1 VWGKGEG
8 GKWILQSELEGHTG
22 SVWKVGWAHPIYGT
36 ILASCSADKTVKIWE
51 EHVDPEAKKPW
62 IWKRRAQFLE
72 SRESVECIE
81 FAPKHLGLKLATG
94 SSDGWIRI
102 YKTENQLDVAHWQC
116 ENKFLIRPLKDN
128 TSLKNMG
135 DEESMSTTT
144 TTTTTSSGDVGLTC
158 LSWSRS
164 QFDDAMIV
172 VGCASGSPQIWGY
185 NKSFRKWQLLIVLE
199 GHTGPILDV
208 SWAPK
213 LGRSYHLIASAS
225 QDKTIRIWKVKVGN
239 GEVKVVDQWVL
250 DDHKAE
256 VWSVEWNMTG
266 TMLASTGDDGK
277 AKVWKYAAGGRWVC
291 NRDL

>member
-1 VWGKGEG
+1 MIKVWGKGEG
-8 GKWILQSELEGHTG
+8 GKWVLQAELEGHTG
-22 SVWKVGWAHPIYGT
+22 SVWKVCWAHPVYGQG

-72 SRESVECIE
+72 SIESVETIE

-102 YKTENQLDVAHWQC
+102 YKTENQLDVASWQC
-116 ENKFLIRPLKDN
+116 EHKFQIRPLKN
-128 TSLKNMG
+128 NASLKS
-135 DEESMSTTT
+135 DSDSSTT
-144 TTTTTSSGDVGLTC
+144 SDVGLTC

-172 VGCASGSPQIWGY
+172 IGCASGSPQIWGY
-185 NKSFRKWQLLIVLE
+185 NKSFRKWQILSVLE

-225 QDKTIRIWKVKVGN
+225 QDKTIRIWKIQVGK
-239 GEVKVVDQWVL
+239 GEVKILDQWVL

-277 AKVWKYAAGGRWVC
+277 AKVWKYAAGGRWIC

>member
-1 VWGKGEG
+1 MESV
-8 GKWILQSELEGHTG
+8 LG
-22 SVWKVGWAHPIYGT
+22 SSVYGQG

-72 SRESVECIE
+72 SIESVETIE

-102 YKTENQLDVAHWQC
+102 YKTENQLDVASWQC
-116 ENKFLIRPLKDN
+116 EHKFQIRPLKN
-128 TSLKNMG
+128 NASLKS
-135 DEESMSTTT
+135 DSDSSTT
-144 TTTTTSSGDVGLTC
+144 SDVGLTC

-172 VGCASGSPQIWGY
+172 IGCASGSPQIWGY
-185 NKSFRKWQLLIVLE
+185 NKSFRKWQILSVLE

-225 QDKTIRIWKVKVGN
+225 QDKTIRIWKIQVGK
-239 GEVKVVDQWVL
+239 GEVKILDQWAVVRARSARISFIVHL
-250 DDHKAE
+250 LIMLMNFARVTLLITKRKSQR
-256 VWSVEWNMTG
+256 SVEWNMTG

-277 AKVWKYAAGGRWVC
+277 AKVWKYAAGGRWIC